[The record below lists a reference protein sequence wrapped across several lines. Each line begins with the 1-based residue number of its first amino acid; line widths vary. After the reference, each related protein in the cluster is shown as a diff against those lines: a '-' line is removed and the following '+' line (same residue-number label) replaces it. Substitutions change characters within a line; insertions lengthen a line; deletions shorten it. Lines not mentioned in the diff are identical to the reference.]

1 MRQWV
6 IIGILVSVM
15 CAAAYVYFTYTQNTI
30 NDLVEEK
37 STLEENLSSL
47 EIANNENLN
56 TIESMNESYAE
67 IRRNFDSLERD
78 FKDISS
84 KNNELLERLSK
95 HDIGALA
102 YSKPNLVENIVNNAS
117 SKALRCFEIMSGA
130 PLTNK
135 ERNASNAKEF
145 NSECPWLFGT
155 VD

>member
-1 MRQWV
+1 
-6 IIGILVSVM
+6 
-15 CAAAYVYFTYTQNTI
+15 
-30 NDLVEEK
+30 
-37 STLEENLSSL
+37 
-47 EIANNENLN
+47 
-56 TIESMNESYAE
+56 MNESYAE